1 MNQTSLPKEDLRGCC
16 VATGI
21 LAESWLPDDE
31 QLLVRRVAPGKPA
44 CFAGDA
50 PDTIYCV
57 RRGLVKAVRYSESG
71 GEVLIDYYAEGT
83 LFGGL
88 CFCEWPLC
96 EGDIAREVAFAVK
109 DSEIIVM
116 RFASL
121 KQHIGARPDALLG
134 LLGDYCR
141 RLATARNRIESLVL
155 YQAEERLA
163 RALLLLAAQHSDTD
177 DVVNLRPAVT
187 HEELA
192 HLIGASRPLV
202 TKLLGGLRERGF
214 IESPGAGNII
224 VHRQSLATAFQ
235 KSVSLVS

>member
-1 MNQTSLPKEDLRGCC
+1 MSQTSPQKDDSRGCC
-16 VATGI
+16 VVTGM
-21 LAESWLPDDE
+21 LAESWPPDDE
-31 QLLVRRVAPGKPA
+31 QVLVRCVAPGGPA
-44 CFAGDA
+44 YGAGDT
-50 PDTIYCV
+50 PDSIYYV
-57 RRGLVKAVRYSESG
+57 RRGLIKAVRYSESG
-71 GEVLIDYYAEGT
+71 GEVLIDYYTE
-83 LFGGL
+83 GL

-116 RFASL
+116 TFASF
-121 KQHIGARPDALLG
+121 KEHIRARPEALLG
-134 LLGDYCR
+134 LLADYCR

-214 IESPGAGNII
+214 IESPNAGNII
-224 VHRQSLATAFQ
+224 VHRHRLATAFQ
-235 KSVSLVS
+235 KASV

>member
-1 MNQTSLPKEDLRGCC
+1 MSQTSPAKDDLPGCC
-16 VATGI
+16 VVTGM
-21 LAESWLPDDE
+21 LAEPWLPDDK
-31 QLLVRRVAPGKPA
+31 QILVRRVRQGEPA
-44 CFAGDA
+44 VAA
-50 PDTIYCV
+50 PDSPDSIYYV

-71 GEVLIDYYAEGT
+71 GEVLIDYYKEGT

-96 EGDIAREVAFAVK
+96 EGDIAREVALAVK

-116 RFASL
+116 TFASF
-121 KQHIGARPDALLG
+121 KKHISARPEDLLG
-134 LLGDYCR
+134 LLADYCR

-224 VHRQSLATAFQ
+224 VHRHTLASAF
-235 KSVSLVS
+235 KKA